1 MNGTTQ
7 ADVSLGRLV
16 GHLMMPAWR
25 VQRFLSARTL
35 DAVEAA
41 IRRSEATHRAELR
54 FAVEGSLHLYD
65 LLRGVTAHDRAVQVF
80 SQLDVWDTEE
90 NNGVLIYL
98 LLADRHFEIV
108 ADRGVHRLAGD
119 ASWSAIVQRMG
130 AAFRAGNFEQG
141 LVDGITAVGE
151 VLAHH
156 YPRREGD
163 VNELPD
169 RPIVL

>member
-1 MNGTTQ
+1 MGTEVRPDLSF
-7 ADVSLGRLV
+7 ARLLR
-16 GHLMMPAWR
+16 HLMMPAWR
-25 VQRFLSARTL
+25 VERFLSARTF

-65 LLRGVTAHDRAVQVF
+65 LLRGVTPHDRAVQVF
-80 SQLDVWDTEE
+80 SQLNVWDTEE

-108 ADRGVHRLAGD
+108 ADRGVHRLVGD
-119 ASWSAIVQRMG
+119 GAWSAIAERMQ
-130 AAFRAGNFEQG
+130 AAFRAGSFEQG
-141 LVDGITAVGE
+141 LVEGIRAVGE
-151 VLAHH
+151 VLARH

-169 RPIVL
+169 RPVVL